1 MPFKP
6 YPPPLSLS
14 GNLLSDVDESA
25 TTVQNAAA
33 LGKVANRCNS
43 RISHVPHARRGSGVS
58 RARQSASRALR
69 QLEAPGPVDGQ
80 KVKLGIDDDD
90 DAGFKGSVGDSV
102 ERPEEF
108 GKVSKTGDVAGVA
121 GLMFT
126 VGVLPPL
133 PLPELAE
140 EVVKFELDFLEGV
153 GDGEGEGGYTCFPFT
168 SLLFSDP
175 LPLVTFTS
183 LLSVPLDQ

>member
-1 MPFKP
+1 MIDVLASLVGQHFGGNHQEVAAPRGDRIDVGHP
-6 YPPPLSLS
+6 SIVPP
-14 GNLLSDVDESA
+14 
-25 TTVQNAAA
+25 AA
-33 LGKVANRCNS
+33 L
-43 RISHVPHARRGSGVS
+43 RGG
-58 RARQSASRALR
+58 
-69 QLEAPGPVDGQ
+69 PGPVDGQ